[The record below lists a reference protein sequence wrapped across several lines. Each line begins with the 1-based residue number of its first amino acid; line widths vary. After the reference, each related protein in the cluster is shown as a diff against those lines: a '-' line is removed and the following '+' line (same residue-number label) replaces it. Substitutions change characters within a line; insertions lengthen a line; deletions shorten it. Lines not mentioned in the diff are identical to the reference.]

1 MALAEALPPDAS
13 TASTGLSLRYIGD
26 WAYASS
32 GAFNSTTAEQEVLNF
47 TTGSGF
53 IVANFQFNGVVCNV
67 NSSCVGGGAA
77 SAFTIKFNEIIVAK
91 LKTETAQELWH
102 TVKNELI
109 IPPFTS
115 VTVDIISTQNDS
127 SFDSTVNM
135 VGRVYDA

>member
-1 MALAEALPPDAS
+1 MAPVQPGAS
-13 TASTGLSLRYIGD
+13 VVAPGLGIRYIQD
-26 WAYASS
+26 WAYALS
-32 GAFNSTTAEQEVLNF
+32 GAFNSTTTEQEVLNF

-53 IVANFQFNGVVCNV
+53 IVANFQCNGVVCNV

-102 TVKNELI
+102 TVRNELI
-109 IPPFTS
+109 IPPFTL

-135 VGRVYDA
+135 VGRVYGAE